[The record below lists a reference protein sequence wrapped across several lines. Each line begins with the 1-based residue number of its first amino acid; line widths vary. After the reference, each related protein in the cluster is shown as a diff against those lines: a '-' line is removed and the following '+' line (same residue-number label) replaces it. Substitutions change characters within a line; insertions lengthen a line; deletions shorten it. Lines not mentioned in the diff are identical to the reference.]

1 MNKIYIPIRT
11 DIDNEDSDDG
21 YFSLGFVFNYDD
33 DIIPHNIGLC
43 RDELEGEPDSIYIEA
58 DDQIYGFRT
67 KKAKY
72 SISDNLLTLTLLD
85 ENVFYWDK
93 SKIINIKID
102 KNEVDEIEEC
112 LKSIFNI

>member
-1 MNKIYIPIRT
+1 MNKIYIPIRM

-33 DIIPHNIGLC
+33 KTIPHNIGLC
-43 RDELEGEPDSIYIEA
+43 RDKLEGGPDYIYIEA

-72 SISDNLLTLTLLD
+72 SIGNNILTLTLLD

-93 SKIINIKID
+93 SKTVNIKID
-102 KNEVDEIEEC
+102 EHEIDEIEEC